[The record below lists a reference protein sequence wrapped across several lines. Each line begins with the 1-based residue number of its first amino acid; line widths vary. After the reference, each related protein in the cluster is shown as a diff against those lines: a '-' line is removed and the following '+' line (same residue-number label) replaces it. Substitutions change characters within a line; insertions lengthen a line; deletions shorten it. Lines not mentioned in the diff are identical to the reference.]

1 MINANYLNQL
11 RNASCTYNLTD
22 TLLIYRSE
30 NVIDEYGGVS
40 NDFRLWKEVPCRF
53 ILNNNASNVQ
63 PNAGSINIHAEYS
76 IVISSDILI
85 RPTDKLYKKND
96 PYIER
101 SFEIIKVDTA
111 VTDGLFNTITAKE
124 RMD

>member
-11 RNASCTYNLTD
+11 RNAVNTYNLTD
-22 TLLIYRSE
+22 VCLIYRSE
-30 NVIDEYGGVS
+30 NTIDEYGGVS
-40 NDFRLWKEVPCRF
+40 NDFRLWKETPCRF
-53 ILNNNASNVQ
+53 IMQSNESNVQ
-63 PNAGSINIHAEYS
+63 PGGGSLNIHAEYD
-76 IVISSDILI
+76 IIIPADILI
-85 RPTDKLYKKND
+85 RSSDKIYKKND

-111 VTDGLFNTITAKE
+111 VTDGLFNTVTVKE

>member
-11 RNASCTYNLTD
+11 RNAANAYNLTD
-22 TLLIYRSE
+22 VCLIYRSE

-40 NDFRLWKEVPCRF
+40 NDFRLWKETPCRF
-53 ILNNNASNVQ
+53 VMKNNESSVQ
-63 PNAGSINIHAEYS
+63 PNAGSLNIHGEYS
-76 IVISSDILI
+76 IIIPADVLIRSSDKI
-85 RPTDKLYKKND
+85 YKKDD

-111 VTDGLFNTITAKE
+111 VTDGLFNNVIVKE